1 MKYDSKLLHAGW
13 DSDADSE
20 GSITVP
26 IYKTT
31 AYQFNNTE
39 HAANLFGLKEFGNI
53 YSRLGNPTVGALE
66 ARLTALEGGAMSV
79 ALASGTSA
87 VMYSL
92 INIMSQGDNFVTASQ
107 LYGGTYTMF
116 DNILPEY
123 GINAKKVD
131 ITDLNAVEDSIDDKT
146 RAVYC
151 ETVTN
156 PGLVVADVTA
166 LSDIAHKHGIPLI
179 VDATF
184 TTSAIQKSFE
194 FGADIVVYSLT
205 KWMSGHGRV
214 IAGAVIEKGGFD
226 WGNGNFPLYDKPDTS
241 YGGMRWGHD
250 LGDLSNVAY
259 SLRLRTVPLRN
270 LGASMS
276 PETAFEVMSGLETL
290 SLRMDRHCENA
301 IKAAEYL
308 SDHELVEWVRFPG
321 LKGDPAYDLS
331 EKYLKG
337 TGGTMVVFGIKGG
350 KDSGQKFIDNLKMF
364 RHVANVGDT
373 RSLAIHPASTTHSQL
388 DDEQLIAAG
397 SPAELV
403 RLSIGIE
410 DIDDIIEDLSQALE
424 STK

>member
-1 MKYDSKLLHAGW
+1 MKFDSKLIHAGW

-39 HAANLFGLKEFGNI
+39 HAASLFALKEFGNI

-66 ARLTALEGGAMSV
+66 ARLTALEDGAMSV
-79 ALASGTSA
+79 ALSSGTSA

-92 INIMSQGDNFVTASQ
+92 INIMSQGDNFVTANQ

-123 GINAKKVD
+123 GIDSKKVD
-131 ITDLNAVEDSIDDKT
+131 ITDLTAVENAIDEKT
-146 RAVYC
+146 RAIYC
-151 ETVTN
+151 ETITN
-156 PGLVVADVTA
+156 PGLVVADISG
-166 LSDIAHKHGIPLI
+166 LGEIAKSKGIPLI

-184 TTSAIQKSFE
+184 TTAAICKPFD

-308 SDHELVEWVRFPG
+308 SNHKLVEWVRFPG
-321 LKGDPAYDLS
+321 LKDDPAYDLS

>member
-1 MKYDSKLLHAGW
+1 MKFDSKLIHAGW

-31 AYQFNNTE
+31 AYQFNDTE
-39 HAANLFGLKEFGNI
+39 HAASLFALKEFGNI

-66 ARLTALEGGAMSV
+66 ARLTALEDGAMSV
-79 ALASGTSA
+79 ALSSGTSA

-92 INIMSQGDNFVTASQ
+92 INIMSQGDNFVTANQ

-123 GINAKKVD
+123 GIDSKKVD
-131 ITDLNAVEDSIDDKT
+131 ITDLTAVENAIDEKT
-146 RAVYC
+146 RAIYC
-151 ETVTN
+151 ETITN
-156 PGLVVADVTA
+156 PGLVVADISG
-166 LSDIAHKHGIPLI
+166 LGEIAKSKGIPLI

-184 TTSAIQKSFE
+184 TTSAICKPFD

-308 SDHELVEWVRFPG
+308 SNHELVEWVRFPG
-321 LKGDPAYDLS
+321 LKDDPAYDLS

-350 KDSGQKFIDNLKMF
+350 KDSGQKFINNLKMF

-424 STK
+424 SAK

>member
-1 MKYDSKLLHAGW
+1 MKFDSKLIHAGW

-31 AYQFNNTE
+31 AYQFNDTE
-39 HAANLFGLKEFGNI
+39 HAASLFALKEFGNI

-66 ARLTALEGGAMSV
+66 ARLTALEDGAMSV
-79 ALASGTSA
+79 ALSSGTSA

-92 INIMSQGDNFVTASQ
+92 INIMSQGDNFVTANQ

-123 GINAKKVD
+123 GIDSKKVD
-131 ITDLNAVEDSIDDKT
+131 ITDLTAVENAIDEKT
-146 RAVYC
+146 RAIYC
-151 ETVTN
+151 ETITN
-156 PGLVVADVTA
+156 PGLVVADISG
-166 LSDIAHKHGIPLI
+166 LGEIAKSKGIPLI

-184 TTSAIQKSFE
+184 TTSAICKPFD

-308 SDHELVEWVRFPG
+308 SNHELVEWVRFPG
-321 LKGDPAYDLS
+321 LKDDPAYELS

>member
-1 MKYDSKLLHAGW
+1 MKFDSKLIHAGW

-31 AYQFNNTE
+31 AYQFNDTE
-39 HAANLFGLKEFGNI
+39 HAASLFALKEFGNI

-66 ARLTALEGGAMSV
+66 ARLTALEDGAMSV
-79 ALASGTSA
+79 ALSSGTSA

-92 INIMSQGDNFVTASQ
+92 INIMSQGDNFVTANQ

-123 GINAKKVD
+123 GIDSKKVD
-131 ITDLNAVEDSIDDKT
+131 ITDLTAVENAIDDKT
-146 RAVYC
+146 RAIYC
-151 ETVTN
+151 ETITN
-156 PGLVVADVTA
+156 PGLVVADISG
-166 LSDIAHKHGIPLI
+166 LGEIAKSKGIPLI

-184 TTSAIQKSFE
+184 TTSAICKPFD

>member
-1 MKYDSKLLHAGW
+1 MKFDSKLIHAGW

-31 AYQFNNTE
+31 AYQFNDTE
-39 HAANLFGLKEFGNI
+39 HAASLFALKEFGNI

-66 ARLTALEGGAMSV
+66 ARLTALEDGAMSV
-79 ALASGTSA
+79 ALSSGTSA

-92 INIMSQGDNFVTASQ
+92 INIMSQGDNFVTANQ

-123 GINAKKVD
+123 GIDSKKVD
-131 ITDLNAVEDSIDDKT
+131 ITDLTAVENAIDEKT
-146 RAVYC
+146 RAIYC
-151 ETVTN
+151 ETITN
-156 PGLVVADVTA
+156 PGLVVADISG
-166 LSDIAHKHGIPLI
+166 LGEIAKSKGIPLI

-184 TTSAIQKSFE
+184 TTSAICKPFD

-290 SLRMDRHCENA
+290 SLRMERHCENA

-308 SDHELVEWVRFPG
+308 SNHKLVEWVRFPG
-321 LKGDPAYDLS
+321 LKDDPAYDLS

-350 KDSGQKFIDNLKMF
+350 KDSGQKFINNLKMF

>member
-1 MKYDSKLLHAGW
+1 MKFDSKLIHAGW

-31 AYQFNNTE
+31 AYQFNDTE
-39 HAANLFGLKEFGNI
+39 HAASLFALKEFGNI

-66 ARLTALEGGAMSV
+66 ARLTALEDGAMSV
-79 ALASGTSA
+79 ALSSGTSA

-92 INIMSQGDNFVTASQ
+92 INIMSQGDNFVTANQ

-123 GINAKKVD
+123 GIDSKKVD
-131 ITDLNAVEDSIDDKT
+131 ITDLTAVENAIDEKT
-146 RAVYC
+146 RAIYC
-151 ETVTN
+151 ETITN
-156 PGLVVADVTA
+156 PGLVVADISG
-166 LSDIAHKHGIPLI
+166 LGEIAKSKGIPLI

-184 TTSAIQKSFE
+184 TTSAICKPFD

-308 SDHELVEWVRFPG
+308 SNHKLVEWVRFPG
-321 LKGDPAYDLS
+321 LKDDPAYDLS

>member
-1 MKYDSKLLHAGW
+1 MKFDSKLIHAGW

-39 HAANLFGLKEFGNI
+39 HAASLFALKEFGNI

-66 ARLTALEGGAMSV
+66 ARLTALEDGAMSV
-79 ALASGTSA
+79 ALSSGTSA

-92 INIMSQGDNFVTASQ
+92 INIMSQGDNFVTANQ

-123 GINAKKVD
+123 GIDSKKVD
-131 ITDLNAVEDSIDDKT
+131 ITDLTAVENAIDEKT
-146 RAVYC
+146 RAIYC
-151 ETVTN
+151 ETITN
-156 PGLVVADVTA
+156 PGLVVADISA
-166 LSDIAHKHGIPLI
+166 LGEIAKSKGIPLI

-184 TTSAIQKSFE
+184 TTSAICKPFD

-250 LGDLSNVAY
+250 LGDLGNVAY

-308 SDHELVEWVRFPG
+308 SNHELVEWVRFPG
-321 LKGDPAYDLS
+321 LKDDPAYDLS

-350 KDSGQKFIDNLKMF
+350 KDSGQKFINNLKMF

>member
-1 MKYDSKLLHAGW
+1 MKFDSKLIHAGW

-31 AYQFNNTE
+31 AYQFNDTE
-39 HAANLFGLKEFGNI
+39 HAASLFALKEFGNI

-66 ARLTALEGGAMSV
+66 ARLTALEDGAMSV
-79 ALASGTSA
+79 ALSSGTSA

-92 INIMSQGDNFVTASQ
+92 INIMSQGDNFVTANQ

-123 GINAKKVD
+123 GIDSKKVD
-131 ITDLNAVEDSIDDKT
+131 ITDLTAVENAIDEKT
-146 RAVYC
+146 RAIYC
-151 ETVTN
+151 ETITN
-156 PGLVVADVTA
+156 PGLVVADISG
-166 LSDIAHKHGIPLI
+166 LGEIAKSKGIPLI

-184 TTSAIQKSFE
+184 TTSAICKPFD

-214 IAGAVIEKGGFD
+214 IAGAVIEKGGFN

-308 SDHELVEWVRFPG
+308 SNHELVEWVRFPG
-321 LKGDPAYDLS
+321 LKDDPAYDLS

-350 KDSGQKFIDNLKMF
+350 KDSGQKFINNLKMF
-364 RHVANVGDT
+364 RHFANVGDT